1 MLSGRANYCLGSS
14 LAARLNDVQPS
25 PQQIG
30 ADETPVD
37 FPARNIWHVAI
48 CSMESIVRDFYIDRN
63 VFRKMKVATL
73 KTKF

>member
-25 PQQIG
+25 QQQIG
-30 ADETPVD
+30 AGETPLD

-48 CSMESIVRDFYIDRN
+48 CSIENCYFRDLYIDQN
-63 VFRKMKVATL
+63 MFRKTKVVVL
-73 KTKF
+73 KN